1 MKRFITV
8 IAFSTAALTAVG
20 CFDGRPLYELC
31 AEDCQQRLECG
42 AIINT
47 GVESC
52 VDECFTTET
61 IAEETLALACY
72 DAKVDL
78 TTCTTELS
86 CLEYQSYEHGGTSSS
101 AGAIPCQAEKAYKLG
116 VCADTK
122 L

>member
-1 MKRFITV
+1 MWRLIT
-8 IAFSTAALTAVG
+8 AFVFVFPLLSASG

-47 GVESC
+47 GVQSC
-52 VDECFTTET
+52 IDECYTTEN

-116 VCADTK
+116 VCADSA